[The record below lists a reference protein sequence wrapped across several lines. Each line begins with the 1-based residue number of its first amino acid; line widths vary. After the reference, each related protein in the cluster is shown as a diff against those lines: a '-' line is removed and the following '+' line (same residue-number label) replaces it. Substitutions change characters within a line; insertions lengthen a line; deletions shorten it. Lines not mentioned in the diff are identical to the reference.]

1 MAYLSE
7 MIYMATPGLQLHA
20 AEFAPYFYGALLVL
34 GYQLLRS
41 QKRKLMAY
49 G

>member
-1 MAYLSE
+1 MAYMQE
-7 MIYMATPGLQLHA
+7 MFTMA
-20 AEFAPYFYGALLVL
+20 APYIYGLSLVL

-41 QKRKLMAY
+41 QKRKLLAF